1 MIPIKLAMA
10 FFTELEQAI
19 LNLIWN
25 HKRPRVA
32 TAILKRKNEAAGVKA
47 PGLRQCCRARG
58 SKAVCVA
65 VIAAQQLSRVRL
77 CGLTD
82 RSTPRFPVVHH
93 LPEFAQ
99 IPVHGVGD
107 AMQPSHPLSAPSP
120 PALKTLWC

>member
-1 MIPIKLAMA
+1 MKQGINHESQNKLMRKLTSLALAVAM
-10 FFTELEQAI
+10 T
-19 LNLIWN
+19 
-25 HKRPRVA
+25 
-32 TAILKRKNEAAGVKA
+32 TALVQVPTNMVQAAGVKA